1 MNAINSKNDYKI
13 IFLTIVVSLIPLSFI
28 VGNLSLNTNVVI
40 FVISS
45 IIFFRVE
52 IFKIQINFIDKII
65 FFFFFYIFFVSL
77 VNFSENYNAR
87 SVEVNLYLFGKSFFY
102 LRHLL
107 LYIVIR
113 FLIEKNFLNLKWFFI
128 SSSFFTIF
136 VCLDL
141 IYQYYSGQSIFGYE
155 PVNIRTLSGPFGD
168 EAIAGGYIQR
178 FCIFFIFLLLGFF
191 NNSFFKNKK
200 IYSTIIITAFVGII
214 AVGIILSGN
223 RMPFMLFVML
233 LFLYALFEKKIRYC
247 LFFLVPV
254 IIVVFSFLPDNSN
267 VKKNVGNFKQQSKH
281 MINFVISWEIN
292 RDDVYTPFNIKV
304 PLYFAEFETFY
315 DTWRMNKI
323 IGGGVR
329 SFRINCPKRDN
340 VQLSERATCN
350 THPHN
355 YYLEILTDLGLIGLI
370 IILILFSSILYRSF
384 TKIKFIYG
392 NFLPPFFFVFLTEIF
407 PFKNTGSFFTTSNSI
422 FLFLIL
428 SILVGLT
435 HQKNDQNISIYK

>member
-1 MNAINSKNDYKI
+1 MNTINSKSNYKI
-13 IFLTIVVSLIPLSFI
+13 IFLNIIFSLIPLSFI
-28 VGNLSLNTNVVI
+28 VGNLPLNTNIVALI
-40 FVISS
+40 LLP
-45 IIFFRVE
+45 IIFFRLEV
-52 IFKIQINFIDKII
+52 FKIQINFIDKII

-155 PVNIRTLSGPFGD
+155 PVNTRTLSGPFGD

-178 FCIFFIFLLLGFF
+178 FFIFFIFLFLGFF
-191 NNSFFKNKK
+191 NNSFFNNKK
-200 IYSTIIITAFVGII
+200 IYLIIIITAFIGIST
-214 AVGIILSGN
+214 VGIILSGN
-223 RMPFMLFVML
+223 RMPFVLFVMM

-254 IIVVFSFLPDNSN
+254 IIVAFNFLPNNSE
-267 VKKNVGNFKQQSKH
+267 VRKNVGNFTVQSSL
-281 MINFVISWEIN
+281 MVNYVISWKID
-292 RDDVYTPFNIKV
+292 RDDVYTPIYNGPV
-304 PLYFAEFETFY
+304 HFAEFETFF
-315 DTWRMNKI
+315 DTWKMNKI
-323 IGGGVR
+323 IGGGIR
-329 SFRINCPKRDN
+329 SFRINCPKRNN

-370 IILILFSSILYRSF
+370 VILILFSIILYRSLI
-384 TKIKFIYG
+384 KMKFIYG
-392 NFLPPFFFVFLTEIF
+392 NYLSPFFFIFVAEIF
-407 PFKNTGSFFTTSNSI
+407 PFKSTGSFFTTTNSI

-428 SILVGLT
+428 SILVGST

>member
-1 MNAINSKNDYKI
+1 MNTINSKSDHKIFFLNI
-13 IFLTIVVSLIPLSFI
+13 IFSLIPLSFI
-28 VGNLSLNTNVVI
+28 AGNLPLNTNIIVLI
-40 FVISS
+40 LLP
-45 IIFFRVE
+45 IFFRLE

-65 FFFFFYIFFVSL
+65 FFFFAYILFVGL
-77 VNFSENYNAR
+77 VNFSENYNVR

-102 LRHLL
+102 LRYLL

-113 FLIEKNFLNLKWFFI
+113 FLIEKNFLNLKWFFV

-155 PVNIRTLSGPFGD
+155 PVNTRTLSGPFGD

-178 FCIFFIFLLLGFF
+178 FFIFLIFLILGFF

-200 IYSTIIITAFVGII
+200 IYSIIIITAFIGIST
-214 AVGIILSGN
+214 VGIILSGN
-223 RMPFMLFVML
+223 RMPFVLFIMM
-233 LFLYALFEKKIRYC
+233 LFLYALFEKKIRYS
-247 LFFLVPV
+247 LFFLVSF
-254 IIVVFSFLPDNSN
+254 IIVAFNFLPNNSDIR
-267 VKKNVGNFKQQSKH
+267 KNVGNFKQQSSL
-281 MINFVISWEIN
+281 MINYIISWKID
-292 RDDVYTPFNIKV
+292 RDVVYTPIYNG
-304 PLYFAEFETFY
+304 PLHFAEFETFF
-315 DTWRMNKI
+315 DTWKMNKI
-323 IGGGVR
+323 IGGGIR

-370 IILILFSSILYRSF
+370 VILILFSIILYRSLI
-384 TKIKFIYG
+384 KMKFIYG
-392 NFLPPFFFVFLTEIF
+392 NYLSPFFFIFVAEIF
-407 PFKNTGSFFTTSNSI
+407 PFKSTGSFFTTSNSI

-428 SILVGLT
+428 SILVGLIQ
-435 HQKNDQNISIYK
+435 QKNDQNISIYK

>member
-1 MNAINSKNDYKI
+1 MNTINSKSDHKIFFLNI
-13 IFLTIVVSLIPLSFI
+13 IFSLIPLSFI
-28 VGNLSLNTNVVI
+28 AGNLPLNTNIIVLI
-40 FVISS
+40 LLP
-45 IIFFRVE
+45 IFFRLE

-65 FFFFFYIFFVSL
+65 FFFFAYVLFVGL
-77 VNFSENYNAR
+77 VNFSENYNVR

-102 LRHLL
+102 LRYLL

-113 FLIEKNFLNLKWFFI
+113 FLIEKNFLNLKWFFV

-141 IYQYYSGQSIFGYE
+141 IYQYYFGQNIFGYE
-155 PVNIRTLSGPFGD
+155 PVNTRTLSGPFGD

-178 FCIFFIFLLLGFF
+178 FFIFLIFLILGFF

-200 IYSTIIITAFVGII
+200 IYSIIIITAFVGIS

-223 RMPFMLFVML
+223 RMPFILFVMI
-233 LFLYALFEKKIRYC
+233 LFLYALFEKKIRYS
-247 LFFLVPV
+247 LFFLVLV
-254 IIVVFSFLPDNSN
+254 IIVAFNFLPNNSDIR
-267 VKKNVGNFKQQSKH
+267 KNAGNFKQQSKH
-281 MINFVISWEIN
+281 MISFLISWEIN

-315 DTWRMNKI
+315 DTWKMNKI
-323 IGGGVR
+323 IGGGIR

-370 IILILFSSILYRSF
+370 VILILFSNILYRSF
-384 TKIKFIYG
+384 IKIKFIYG
-392 NFLPPFFFVFLTEIF
+392 NFLPPFFFVFLAEIF
-407 PFKNTGSFFTTSNSI
+407 PFKSTGSFFTTSNSI

-428 SILVGLT
+428 SILVGLI

>member
-1 MNAINSKNDYKI
+1 MNTINSKSNYKI
-13 IFLTIVVSLIPLSFI
+13 IFLNIIFSLIPLSFI
-28 VGNLSLNTNVVI
+28 VGNLPLNTNIVALI
-40 FVISS
+40 LLP
-45 IIFFRVE
+45 IIFFRLEV
-52 IFKIQINFIDKII
+52 FKIQINFIDKII
-65 FFFFFYIFFVSL
+65 FFFFFYIFFVGL
-77 VNFSENYNAR
+77 INFSENYNTR

-102 LRHLL
+102 LRYLL

-155 PVNIRTLSGPFGD
+155 PVNTRTLSGPFGD

-178 FCIFFIFLLLGFF
+178 FFIFFIFLFLGFF
-191 NNSFFKNKK
+191 NNSFFNNKK
-200 IYSTIIITAFVGII
+200 IYLIIIITAFIGIST
-214 AVGIILSGN
+214 VGIILSGN
-223 RMPFMLFVML
+223 RMPFVLFVMM
-233 LFLYALFEKKIRYC
+233 LFLYALFEKKIRYS

-254 IIVVFSFLPDNSN
+254 IIVAFNFLPNNSE
-267 VKKNVGNFKQQSKH
+267 VRKNVGNFIQQSSL
-281 MINFVISWEIN
+281 MVNYVISWKID
-292 RDDVYTPFNIKV
+292 RDDVYTPIYNGPV
-304 PLYFAEFETFY
+304 HFAEFETFF
-315 DTWRMNKI
+315 DTWKMNKI
-323 IGGGVR
+323 IGGGIR
-329 SFRINCPKRDN
+329 SFRINCPKRNN

-370 IILILFSSILYRSF
+370 VILILFSIILYRSLI
-384 TKIKFIYG
+384 KMKFIYG
-392 NFLPPFFFVFLTEIF
+392 NYLSPFFFIFVAEIF
-407 PFKNTGSFFTTSNSI
+407 PFKSTGSFFTTTNSI

-428 SILVGLT
+428 SILVGST